1 MVLQKE
7 KGFIEIERLK
17 QQHYIIPKTR
27 LKESI
32 SPRETIQEWRH
43 KEKFGLGNYINR
55 TLFKIENQD
64 LNK

>member
-32 SPRETIQEWRH
+32 SPRETIQE
-43 KEKFGLGNYINR
+43 
-55 TLFKIENQD
+55 
-64 LNK
+64 